1 MNRLLRHL
9 VDWWIWLLALGLI
22 ILSVQL
28 SGPDGPTRFQL
39 YAGVPYRI
47 AADSQLLLARDGQ
60 IMHLPDGQVIR
71 RITAFGQSEFSTN
84 GAFLAVRSQKARV
97 DIVRTADQ
105 SMPISVTLK
114 SLDLESLTINTTG
127 TWLAISTGY
136 GGPDALL
143 IYDIS
148 TDHVVAM
155 LPPDR
160 QSIRQLLFTPDDR
173 YLFVHGDTS
182 TRIFDT
188 TTWQMVYQNTS
199 ITGPFAF
206 SAPNYLLAINTDR
219 SFALIEI
226 HDRVAQPPR
235 RIPLPYTII
244 DAFTFSPDGQYL
256 AVIDHSGSGGI
267 ALVGTGDGSSHVV
280 RMALVRVSDGMVVQ
294 RFEGPAGA
302 MSNPT
307 FTPDGQ
313 QIITIGPVAGLT
325 FWQVAPRGPWDAW
338 LRLLPFLGVVLLL
351 LDRLVLWIIDQRRGA

>member
-1 MNRLLRHL
+1 MNRLLRRLIHGW
-9 VDWWIWLLALGLI
+9 VWLLALGLI

-60 IMHLPDGQVIR
+60 IIHLPDGQVIR

-97 DIVRTADQ
+97 NIVRTADQ
-105 SMPISVTLK
+105 SVPISVTLK
-114 SLDLESLTINTTG
+114 SLDLKSMTINTPG

-136 GGPDALL
+136 GGPDALT
-143 IYDIS
+143 IYD
-148 TDHVVAM
+148 VRANRVAAM

-206 SAPNYLLAINTDR
+206 SSPNYLLAINTDR
-219 SFALIEI
+219 SFALIAF
-226 HDRVAQPPR
+226 DAGVAQPPR
-235 RIPLPYTII
+235 RIPSPYTII

-280 RMALVRVSDGMVVQ
+280 RMALVRVTDGAVVQ

-307 FTPDGQ
+307 FIPDGQ
-313 QIITIGPVAGLT
+313 QIMTIGPGDGIT
-325 FWQVAPRGPWDAW
+325 FWQVAPREPWNVG
-338 LRLLPFLGVVLLL
+338 LRLLPALLGLLL
-351 LDRLVLWIIDQRRGA
+351 LLEQVRRFIVRGM